1 MEILL
6 IIESLVYFFFQVYF
20 WYRNNPFLLNKLNI
34 FQKMIL
40 NNICL
45 ETNKAFFLNI
55 NFSLFY
61 NEYIIVLIFLLI
73 GILLSLIIIGLSYF
87 LVVQNPETEKLS
99 SYECGFEPYEDARHK
114 FDVKF
119 YLVAILFI
127 IFDIET
133 MFLLPWCV
141 SLSNLDLL
149 GFWSMIDFIIELGVG
164 FIYIWYIGALD
175 WD

>member
-1 MEILL
+1 
-6 IIESLVYFFFQVYF
+6 
-20 WYRNNPFLLNKLNI
+20 
-34 FQKMIL
+34 MIL
-40 NNICL
+40 NNKIL
-45 ETNKAFFLNI
+45 EIKDAYFFNQ
-55 NFSLFY
+55 NFSLIH
-61 NEYIIVLIFLLI
+61 NEYSTVFIFLVIGIVLSIIIV
-73 GILLSLIIIGLSYF
+73 GLSYF

-127 IFDIET
+127 VFDIET

-141 SLSNLDLL
+141 SLNSLSVL
-149 GFWSMIDFIIELGVG
+149 GFWSMIDFIIELGIG
-164 FIYIWYIGALD
+164 FVYIWYIGALD